1 MNASSLFTALLPEHL
16 LLLGIVGSL
25 VLEIVGRPS
34 VTHQRLAFGVA
45 LLSVAAATLAAA
57 GLALAGYTAA
67 PFPGQF
73 SVDPAGLAAK
83 AMVLALALPVLLIAR
98 ADFAEDEFPVLL
110 LSSLYGVCLMQSA
123 DSFLTLFLG
132 LEILSLPLYVLVLLA
147 WRRPQAAEAALKY
160 LVLGGAAT
168 ATLLMGAALVYG
180 STGSLS
186 LAAFSKVLVAG
197 DALSRTAVVLVLL
210 AFFLKGAIVPF
221 HAWAPDAYE
230 AASIPVTAYMA
241 TIVKAAVLLAAV
253 RLFAGVTLTAPMSEL
268 VIALPLVSIV
278 WGNLAAMRQ
287 PSLRRMV
294 AYSSIAH
301 AGYLFLALLGDPA
314 GRLQS
319 VAFYLLVYGLLN
331 LLVFTALPASTGALA
346 NTGDNTRDDL
356 ERLKGLVH
364 RSPAAALMIGAAM
377 LSLAGIPPLPGFIAK
392 FLIFKNLIAAGHV
405 TTAVLGLMG
414 SFLGIYFYLRV
425 IQFMFMSPS
434 ASPAGSGGRAHRLA
448 LSASALCVAATVVVA
463 VFPGWV
469 MARFVAMP

>member
-1 MNASSLFTALLPEHL
+1 MNASTLFIALLPEHL

-34 VTHQRLAFGVA
+34 RPLQRVSYGLA

-57 GLALAGYTAA
+57 GLALAGTTAA

-73 SVDPAGLAAK
+73 SVDPASLAAK

-180 STGSLS
+180 STGSLG
-186 LAAFSKVLVAG
+186 LDAFGKVLVAG

-253 RLFAGVTLTAPMSEL
+253 RLFAGATLTAPMSEL

-319 VAFYLLVYGLLN
+319 VAFYLLVYGVLN
-331 LLVFTALPASTGALA
+331 LLVFTALPASSGDS
-346 NTGDNTRDDL
+346 DNTRDDL
-356 ERLKGLVH
+356 ERIKGLYH

-392 FLIFKNLIAAGHV
+392 FLIFKNVIAAGHV
-405 TTAVLGLMG
+405 TTAVLGLVG

-425 IQFMFMSPS
+425 IQLMFMSP
-434 ASPAGSGGRAHRLA
+434 ATVPAAGGARAHRLA

-469 MARFVAMP
+469 MARFVLMP

>member
-1 MNASSLFTALLPEHL
+1 MNASTLFIALLPEHL

-25 VLEIVGRPS
+25 VLEIVGRPAAKIHR
-34 VTHQRLAFGVA
+34 VAYGLA

-57 GLALAGYTAA
+57 GMALAGTTLA
-67 PFPGQF
+67 PFPGHF
-73 SVDPAGLAAK
+73 SVDPVGLAGK

-186 LAAFSKVLVAG
+186 LAAFAKVVAAPDG
-197 DALSRTAVVLVLL
+197 LARTAVALVLL

-241 TIVKAAVLLAAV
+241 TIVKAAVLLAVV
-253 RLFAGVTLTAPMSEL
+253 RLFTGVTLAAPMSEL
-268 VIALPLVSIV
+268 VIALPLISIA

-319 VAFYLLVYGLLN
+319 VAFYLLVYGVLN
-331 LLVFTALPASTGALA
+331 LLVFTALPASTGDS
-346 NTGDNTRDDL
+346 DNTRDDL
-356 ERLKGLVH
+356 ERIKGLYH
-364 RSPAAALMIGAAM
+364 RSPAAALMIAAAM

-392 FLIFKNLIAAGHV
+392 FLIFKNVIAAGHV
-405 TTAVLGLMG
+405 TTAVLGLVG

-425 IQFMFMSPS
+425 IQFMFMSPVTQPV
-434 ASPAGSGGRAHRLA
+434 APGLRTHRLA